1 MSINKLVSI
10 KNAIVDASDMLALD
24 HNTMLPIFMGWAT
37 YAEKEIGGA
46 GVIRKFAVIDICG
59 CTAQLPDDAFKVR
72 GAILGS
78 HDPNCGMLFS
88 NSLLSSATLASTAN
102 SQFVVVDV
110 GSIGSTA
117 PYCNIVPYEIQD
129 NKMVFNQDVA
139 ATEITIMY
147 DGYATDCDGFVKIG
161 ENHVEAISEYIQY
174 KYFKR
179 KRKKSNVDMAS
190 MNNAYREWDR
200 LCAHARALDAELTD
214 TEREE
219 IAQTY
224 NDPYAG
230 RGLYKGMRT
239 NTEYGWFNY

>member
-24 HNTMLPIFMGWAT
+24 HNAFLPIFMGWAT

-46 GVIRKFAVIDICG
+46 GVIRKFAVLDICG
-59 CTAQLPDDAFKVR
+59 CTAQLPDDAFKIR

-78 HDPNCGMLFS
+78 HDPNCGTLFS
-88 NSLLSSATLASTAN
+88 NTLLSGATLASTAN

-110 GSIGSTA
+110 GSIGSTS

-129 NKMVFNQDVA
+129 NKLVFNQSVS
-139 ATEITIMY
+139 ATEITIVY
-147 DGYATDCDGFVKIG
+147 DGYATDCDGFIKIG
-161 ENHVEAISEYIQY
+161 ENHVEAISRYIQWMY
-174 KYFKR
+174 WTR
-179 KRKKSNVDMAS
+179 KRKKDNQEVNS
-190 MNNAYREWDR
+190 MNKAEMQWDR
-200 LCAHARALDAELTD
+200 LCAHARALDNELTE

-230 RGLYKGMRT
+230 RGLYKGMRI
-239 NTEYGWFNY
+239 NN